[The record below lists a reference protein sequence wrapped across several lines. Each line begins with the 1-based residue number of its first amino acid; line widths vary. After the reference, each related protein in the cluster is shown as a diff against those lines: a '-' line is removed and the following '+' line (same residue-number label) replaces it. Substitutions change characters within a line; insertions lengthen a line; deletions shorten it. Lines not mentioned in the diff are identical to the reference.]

1 MDTNAPI
8 VVGIDVSRAHLD
20 TATRPGS
27 KPWRDPND
35 PAGIAAVVARL
46 APLAPAL
53 VVVEA
58 TGGLELPL
66 VAALQVAK
74 IPVAAINPR
83 QARDFARA
91 SGRLAKTDRI
101 DAEALA
107 HFAQA
112 IRPEARELPSA
123 EVRALDALL
132 SRRRQLLAMRLME
145 SNRLGSCVDPT
156 VRAGLGRHIARLEA
170 EAAEA
175 DRLLA
180 EAVKASPAWKEKDQ
194 LLRSIPGLG
203 PVTSLTL
210 LAALPELGTLEGGK
224 ISALVGLAPY
234 ADDSGTRQGGRH
246 IRGGRAAVRRVPYL
260 AALSAVRFNP
270 AMKAFKERLAS
281 RGKKAKVILTAVAR
295 KLLVIANAVVRTGR
309 TWDPAMAMAR

>member
-1 MDTNAPI
+1 MDTTPEIFA
-8 VVGIDVSRAHLD
+8 GIDVSKAYLD
-20 TATRPGS
+20 SATRPDRPPG
-27 KPWRDPND
+27 RDPND
-35 PAGIAAVVARL
+35 AAGIASLVARL
-46 APLAPAL
+46 KPLAPAL

-66 VAALQVAK
+66 VAALQVAG

-83 QARDFARA
+83 QARDFAKA

-101 DAEALA
+101 DAEVLA

-112 IRPEARELPSA
+112 IRPEARPLPSA
-123 EVRALDALL
+123 EVQALDALL
-132 SRRRQLLAMRLME
+132 SRRQQLLGMRVME
-145 SNRLGSCVDPT
+145 SNRLGACSDST
-156 VRAGLGRHIARLEA
+156 VRAGLERHLAWLAA

-180 EAVKASPAWKEKDQ
+180 EAVQASPAWKERDELQ
-194 LLRSIPGLG
+194 QSIPGLG

-210 LAALPELGTLEGGK
+210 LAALPELGSLDGGK
-224 ISALVGLAPY
+224 LSALVGLAPF
-234 ADDSGTRQGGRH
+234 ADDSGARRGGRH
-246 IRGGRAAVRRVPYL
+246 VRGGRAAVRRVLYL
-260 AALSAVRFNP
+260 AALSAVRYNP
-270 AMKAFKERLAS
+270 AMKTFRDRLAA

-309 TWDPAMAMAR
+309 RWEPELALAR